1 MAKVMRLE
9 GAAEFLG
16 LSPRTVQRL
25 AENGEIAI
33 SKPGRRM
40 LLFLDDDLLAYVMRY
55 RRAASW
61 ELIDEADRR
70 LEELGRKRK

>member
-40 LLFLDDDLLAYVMRY
+40 LLFLEDDLLAYVMRY